1 MVRIRIALALAL
13 GLWLVAAPANAITF
27 GQLDGNAH
35 PNVGAMFVQSAGTNR
50 LYCSGTLIAPMVFL
64 TASHCVAAMPAGS
77 TTSVTFD
84 PHPTASS
91 TYYPGTA
98 HINPLYASGGES
110 NTYDVAVIVLD
121 SAPSG
126 ITPASLPT
134 SNLLAS
140 IPLRSQR
147 FVAVGYGTVR
157 NDKTGGFKPFFF
169 DGQRRWV
176 DQGFRS
182 LTKSWLNLSMNPS
195 TGNGGTCYGDSGGP
209 HFLGT
214 SQVVVAITVTGD
226 APCRATD
233 VDYRMDT
240 ASARSF
246 LATYVSLP

>member
-1 MVRIRIALALAL
+1 MIRVRLALALAL
-13 GLWLVAAPANAITF
+13 GLWLVASPATAITF
-27 GQLDGNAH
+27 GQLDGNGH
-35 PNVGAMFVQSAGTNR
+35 PNVGAMFVQSSGQNR

-84 PHPTASS
+84 PHPSAAS

-98 HINPLYASGGES
+98 HINPLYASGGQS
-110 NTYDVAVIVLD
+110 NTYDIAVIVLD

-126 ITPASLPT
+126 ITPASLP
-134 SNLLAS
+134 SANQLGGMS
-140 IPLRSQR
+140 LRNQR
-147 FVAVGYGTVR
+147 FIAVGYGTVR

-182 LTKSWLNLSMNPS
+182 LTNSWLNLSMNPS

-233 VDYRMDT
+233 VDYRTDT
-240 ASARSF
+240 PSARAF